1 MGNCNHEN
9 LEQIYSHREN
19 ARRITIPEA
28 RKILQGSICYGPIN
42 GPDTTLYN
50 KGDKWYQVILPC
62 LSWLGIREYDDTTPV
77 VEIAEISIEELLES

>member
-28 RKILQGSICYGPIN
+28 RKILQGSICYGPVN

-50 KGDKWYQVILPC
+50 
-62 LSWLGIREYDDTTPV
+62 
-77 VEIAEISIEELLES
+77 

>member
-28 RKILQGSICYGPIN
+28 RKIPGSICYGRLMDLIPPYI
-42 GPDTTLYN
+42 TKMT
-50 KGDKWYQVILPC
+50 
-62 LSWLGIREYDDTTPV
+62 SGIRSFCPAYLV
-77 VEIAEISIEELLES
+77 WV